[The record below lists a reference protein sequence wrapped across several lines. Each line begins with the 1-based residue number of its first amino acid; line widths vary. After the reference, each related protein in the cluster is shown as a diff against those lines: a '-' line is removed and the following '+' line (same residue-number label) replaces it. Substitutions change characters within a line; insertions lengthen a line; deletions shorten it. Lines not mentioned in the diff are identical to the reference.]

1 MFFRITQENVKM
13 PYDINE
19 VADYVITQAKSED
32 KNSSL
37 TNLKLQK
44 ILYYIQA
51 WSYGIYQRPFYNDHE
66 EFQAWIHGPVN
77 RTIYNRFEPTK
88 YLYSEIDL
96 SDLRNAPINID
107 DEGKEF
113 IDFILENYMKFSGS
127 ELESMTHKEMPW
139 KLARK
144 GLSPT
149 ERCENI
155 ITPESMMAFY
165 GKRWQELQNNA

>member
-1 MFFRITQENVKM
+1 MV
-13 PYDINE
+13 YDINE
-19 VADYVITQAKSED
+19 VADYIIMQAKSED

-51 WSYGIYQRPFYNDHE
+51 WSYGIYQRPFFSNNE

-77 RTIYNRFEPTK
+77 RTIYDRFESTK
-88 YLYSEIDL
+88 YLYSEIEL
-96 SDLRNAPINID
+96 TDLRSTSINID
-107 DEGKEF
+107 EEGKEF
-113 IDFILENYMKFSGS
+113 IDFILENYMKYSGS

-144 GLSPT
+144 DLPPT

-155 ITPESMMAFY
+155 ITPESLIEFY
-165 GKRWQELQNNA
+165 GRRWRELRGEA